1 MSIDYKKTA
10 TVKKKIIPKDTP
22 AINFGIPPKSG
33 QECQP
38 PFVWVQ
44 SQFTDNEDAYYEYK
58 NSDNQTCFFVRRYEP
73 YTPGND
79 SPKKKIAPYSYDLIS
94 ATWKCGW
101 WEKDRP
107 LFHEER
113 LVNSQNTVIIL
124 EGEKTTQI
132 AEKLF
137 PKYDAVS
144 WSGGSKAMSL
154 TTYAALKDKKVI
166 LFPDNDKPGLEA
178 MHEVAK
184 ILLEEGIT
192 EDVSLIKL
200 PKELPDG
207 WDVADPLNIAGTT
220 YEGILN
226 NNYEYDP
233 DEYSKVWDKINKREE
248 KKESKTT
255 AADIGQDLTYVQ
267 VNDMYHQKGTT
278 IFLNSQQIN
287 NMNKHRV
294 KGGTLTD
301 MLLKDPDFAKA
312 DTFITSA
319 KYAPGLMKITKPGVV
334 PLINKGT
341 VLNIYIPNYLEPK
354 AGDVQFIIDFYEWLL
369 GRDKW
374 STIEQWITY
383 NIQQP
388 GIKIKWALVL
398 VSAIEGTGK
407 GMLARIISRILGAE
421 NVIENANYKHLIN
434 THSTLL
440 VGTQVLVLNEVSLG
454 DFKSKN
460 EGTNALKNF
469 VADPTYTCNFKG
481 KTMVVLANLTNII
494 LFSNDITVLGVKDGT
509 RRYFFCNINKL
520 EEDIIK
526 KSNSGF
532 FDKAWSFIDSDE
544 GAAALLNHFKN
555 VVKIDDP
562 SIFQKRAPITKDL
575 EELIEQSKHPM
586 QKVLEHDLTRQD
598 LMSRKI
604 FDHTFTGLITF
615 NDLNERLR
623 TTDKD
628 DTEQYKWPTYGD
640 DALVKFL
647 SAVAT
652 QWNNG
657 DTTRQISINGIKH
670 RFHLLDD
677 TRCPIP
683 GKSYK
688 DLTPKQIETIQ
699 LNFRECSTEI
709 DNEEYNVKDAK
720 EKLPELEK
728 QLKEKIKSWCDPGK
742 YGDKKFQGRNPEELF
757 TELMTKKLK
766 LDDNDH
772 FLIDNIIQKRKYMKD
787 GVRNPEDILEDIRN
801 RFGPNNVM
809 PRKFYKDQT
818 PTLNL

>member
-10 TVKKKIIPKDTP
+10 TVKKKIKSKYTWE
-22 AINFGIPPKSG
+22 INFGIPPKDG

-38 PFVWVQ
+38 SFVWAQ
-44 SQFTDNEDAYYEYK
+44 SQFTDNEDAYYDYK

-113 LVNSQNTVIIL
+113 LLNSQNTVIIL

-132 AEKLF
+132 AKKLF

-166 LFPDNDKPGLEA
+166 LFPDHDKPGLEA

-184 ILLEEGIT
+184 ILLEEDIT
-192 EDVSLIKL
+192 DDVSLVKL

-226 NNYEYDP
+226 NHYEYDP
-233 DEYSKVWDKINKREE
+233 DEHSKVWDKINKREE
-248 KKESKTT
+248 KKESKIT

-267 VNDMYHQKGTT
+267 ANDMYHQKGTT

-287 NMNKHRV
+287 NMNKHKI

-319 KYAPGLMKITKPGVV
+319 KYPPGLMKITKPGVV

-354 AGDVQFIIDFYEWLL
+354 AGDVQFIIDFYIWLV
-369 GRDKW
+369 GEKNW
-374 STIEQWITY
+374 KTVEQWIAY

-407 GMLARIISRILGAE
+407 GMLARMISRILGAE

-469 VADPTYTCNFKG
+469 VADDVYTCNFKG
-481 KTMVVLANLTNII
+481 KTMVILANLTNII
-494 LFSNDITVLGVKDGT
+494 LFSNDITVLGVKNGS
-509 RRYFFCNINKL
+509 RRYFFLNINKL

-526 KSNSGF
+526 KTDEGF
-532 FDKAWSFIDSDE
+532 FKKAWDFIDSDA
-544 GAAALLNHFKN
+544 GASALIHHFAN
-555 VVKIDDP
+555 VVKIEDK

-586 QKVLEHDLTRQD
+586 QKVLEHDLTRPD

-657 DTTRQISINGIKH
+657 DTTRQISIRGVKH

-677 TRCPIP
+677 TKCPIP

-720 EKLPELEK
+720 VKLPALEK
-728 QLKEKIKSWCDPGK
+728 ELKEKIKSWCDPGK

-787 GVRNPEDILEDIRN
+787 GVRNPEDILEDIKN
-801 RFGPNNVM
+801 RFGSNNM
-809 PRKFYKDQT
+809 FPRKFYKNPK
-818 PTLNL
+818 PTINL

>member
-10 TVKKKIIPKDTP
+10 TVKKKIKPIDTP
-22 AINFGIPPKSG
+22 AINFGIPPKDG

-38 PFVWVQ
+38 SFVWAQ
-44 SQFTDNEDAYYEYK
+44 SQFTDNEDAYYDYK

-101 WEKDRP
+101 WEKGRP

-113 LVNSQNTVIIL
+113 LKNSQNTVIIL

-132 AEKLF
+132 AKKLF

-166 LFPDNDKPGLEA
+166 LFPDHDKPGLEA

-184 ILLEEGIT
+184 ILLEEDIT
-192 EDVSLIKL
+192 DDVSLVKL

-226 NNYEYDP
+226 NHYEYDP
-233 DEYSKVWDKINKREE
+233 DEHSKVWDKINKREE

-267 VNDMYHQKGTT
+267 ANDMYHQKGTT

-287 NMNKHRV
+287 NMNKHKI

-319 KYAPGLMKITKPGVV
+319 KYPPGLMKITKPGVV

-354 AGDVQFIIDFYEWLL
+354 AGDVQFIIDFYIWLV
-369 GRDKW
+369 GEKNW
-374 STIEQWITY
+374 KTVEQWIAY

-407 GMLARIISRILGAE
+407 GMLARMISRILGAE

-469 VADPTYTCNFKG
+469 VADDVYTCNFKG
-481 KTMVVLANLTNII
+481 KTMVILANLTNII
-494 LFSNDITVLGVKDGT
+494 LFSNDITVLGVKNGS
-509 RRYFFCNINKL
+509 RRYFFLNINKL

-526 KSNSGF
+526 KTDEGF
-532 FDKAWSFIDSDE
+532 FKKAWDFIDSDA
-544 GAAALLNHFKN
+544 GAAALIHHFAN
-555 VVKIDDP
+555 VVKIEDP

-586 QKVLEHDLTRQD
+586 QKVLEHDLTRPD

-647 SAVAT
+647 SAAAT

-657 DTTRQISINGIKH
+657 DTTRQISIKGIKH

-720 EKLPELEK
+720 VKLPALEK
-728 QLKEKIKSWCDPGK
+728 ELKEKIKSWCDPGK

-801 RFGPNNVM
+801 RFGSNNIM
-809 PRKFYKDQT
+809 PKKFYKDQT

>member
-10 TVKKKIIPKDTP
+10 TVKKKIKPKETP
-22 AINFGIPPKSG
+22 AINFGIPPKDG

-38 PFVWVQ
+38 SFVWAQ
-44 SQFTDNEDAYYEYK
+44 SQFTDNEDAYYDYK

-101 WEKDRP
+101 WEKGRP

-113 LVNSQNTVIIL
+113 LKNSQNTVIIL

-132 AEKLF
+132 AKKLF

-166 LFPDNDKPGLEA
+166 LFPDHDKPGLEA

-184 ILLEEGIT
+184 ILLEEDIT
-192 EDVSLIKL
+192 DDVSLVKL

-226 NNYEYDP
+226 NHYEYDP
-233 DEYSKVWDKINKREE
+233 DEHSKVWDKINKREE

-267 VNDMYHQKGTT
+267 ANDMYHQKGTT

-287 NMNKHRV
+287 NMNKHKI

-319 KYAPGLMKITKPGVV
+319 KYPPGLMKITKPGVV

-354 AGDVQFIIDFYEWLL
+354 AGDVQFIIDFYIWLV
-369 GRDKW
+369 GEKNW
-374 STIEQWITY
+374 KTVEQWIAY

-407 GMLARIISRILGAE
+407 GMLARMISRILGAE

-469 VADPTYTCNFKG
+469 VADDVYTCNFKG
-481 KTMVVLANLTNII
+481 KTMVILANLTNII
-494 LFSNDITVLGVKDGT
+494 LFSNDITVLGVKNGS
-509 RRYFFCNINKL
+509 RRYFFLNINKL

-526 KSNSGF
+526 KTDEGF
-532 FDKAWSFIDSDE
+532 FKKAWDFIDSDA
-544 GAAALLNHFKN
+544 GAAALIHHFAN
-555 VVKIDDP
+555 VVKIEDP

-586 QKVLEHDLTRQD
+586 QKVLEHDLTRPD

-657 DTTRQISINGIKH
+657 DTTRQISIRGVKH

-677 TRCPIP
+677 TKCPIP

-699 LNFRECSTEI
+699 LNYKECCTEI
-709 DNEEYNVKDAK
+709 DDEATNVSVAK

-728 QLKEKIKSWCDPGK
+728 DLKEKIKSWCKNTK
-742 YGDKKFQGRNPEELF
+742 YNLDKFANRNPEELF
-757 TELMTKKLK
+757 NNLMSGAETA
-766 LDDNDH
+766 DHNDQ
-772 FLIDNIIQKRKYMKD
+772 FLVSNIIRKRKYMKD
-787 GVRNPEDILEDIRN
+787 GVRNPEDILEDIKN
-801 RFGPNNVM
+801 RFGSNNM
-809 PRKFYKDQT
+809 FPRKFYKNPK
-818 PTLNL
+818 PTINL